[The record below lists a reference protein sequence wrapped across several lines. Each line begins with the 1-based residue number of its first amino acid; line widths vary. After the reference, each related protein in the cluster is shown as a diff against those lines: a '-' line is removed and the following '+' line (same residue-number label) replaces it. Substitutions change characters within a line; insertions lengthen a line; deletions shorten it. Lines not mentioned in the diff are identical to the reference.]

1 MVIGVL
7 IPDRNDRPDFLNH
20 CLSMIRK
27 QTLKVNHIQLVNYP
41 ARTKDFDLTQRVRFG
56 VEVLKEA
63 GCDCILIMENDDWY
77 SEDYIETMVNAW
89 VNENKPDIFGTEYT
103 FYYHLHKRAYNLLEH
118 KSRASLMNTLISSSA
133 VIKFPPDNEVYL
145 DLFLWK
151 ELKGK
156 TFKPIKPIAL
166 GIKHG
171 VGLCGGN
178 GHNSMRYKNEDQN
191 LTVLKNFVDSDS
203 FQFYKKIINN
213 A

>member
-1 MVIGVL
+1 MVVGVL

-27 QTLKVNHIQLVNYP
+27 QTLKADHIQLVNYP

-56 VEVLKEA
+56 IEVLKEA

-77 SEDYIETMVNAW
+77 SERYIEIMVKAW
-89 VNENKPDIFGTEYT
+89 ENENKPDIFGTEYT
-103 FYYHLHKRAYNLLEH
+103 YYYHLHKRAYNLLEH
-118 KSRASLMNTLISSSA
+118 KGRASLMNTLISSSA
-133 VIKFPPDNEVYL
+133 VINFPPDNEVYL
-145 DLFLWK
+145 DLVIWK

-156 TFKPIKPIAL
+156 TFKPVQPIAL

-178 GHNSMRYKNEDQN
+178 GHNSMKYKNEDLN
-191 LTVLKNFVDSDS
+191 LSFLKSFVDIDS
-203 FQFYKKIINN
+203 FNFYKNIINN

>member
-27 QTLKVNHIQLVNYP
+27 QTLKANHIQLVNYP

-56 VEVLKEA
+56 IEVLKEA

-77 SEDYIETMVNAW
+77 SETYIETMVNAW
-89 VNENKPDIFGTEYT
+89 INEGKPDIFGTEYT

-118 KSRASLMNTLISSSA
+118 KGRASLMNTLISSNA

-145 DLFLWK
+145 DLVLWK
-151 ELKGK
+151 ELSGK

-178 GHNSMRYKNEDQN
+178 GHNSMKYKNEDN
-191 LTVLKNFVDSDS
+191 GLSFLGSIVDQES
-203 FQFYKKIINN
+203 FRFYKNIINN